1 MPSAPSPL
9 LRLIGITKKGG
20 LSMKKM
26 MTLALVTVAS
36 LFLHQPT
43 QAQTIDEIKTRGK
56 ILVAFDSA
64 NPPYGTMDK
73 DNKPG
78 GYDYRIAETI
88 AKSLGV
94 QLEIVP
100 VSSASRIP
108 TLVAK
113 RADIIVSTLS
123 ITAER
128 AQTVAFSIPYAALE
142 FTVVAPKATAIKAP
156 ADLAGKRIAVVRT
169 GVAEPLIVKTAP
181 SSASIQRFEDDGSI
195 NQALLSGQ
203 VDAIATGFLVPSQLN
218 KVRPGFDFENKI
230 TLSRAHFGIGVR
242 RDATELLQWLN
253 TFIYTVKT
261 NGQLN
266 AISEETLGISLPDLP
281 TF

>member
-1 MPSAPSPL
+1 MSQDTGPERGSVD
-9 LRLIGITKKGG
+9 IENGEGHVKKV
-20 LSMKKM
+20 LMIAFAAAAAVMLQNTS
-26 MTLALVTVAS
+26 
-36 LFLHQPT
+36 

-56 ILVAFDSA
+56 ILVALDSA

-78 GYDYRIAETI
+78 GYDFRISEAI

-142 FTVVAPKATAIKAP
+142 FTVVAPKATAIKTP

-169 GVAEPLIVKTAP
+169 GVAEPMIVRTAP
-181 SSASIQRFEDDGSI
+181 ASATIQRFEDDGSI

-218 KVRPGFDFENKI
+218 KVRPGMDYENKI
-230 TLSRAHFGIGVR
+230 TLSRAHFGIGIR
-242 RDATELLQWLN
+242 RDAPELLQWVN
-253 TFIYTVKT
+253 TFIYTIKT

-266 AISEETLGISLPDLP
+266 TISEETLGITMPDLP

>member
-1 MPSAPSPL
+1 M
-9 LRLIGITKKGG
+9 
-20 LSMKKM
+20 KM
-26 MTLALVTVAS
+26 MMISALLAVLGVISPSVA
-36 LFLHQPT
+36 
-43 QAQTIDEIKTRGK
+43 QAQTIDEIKTRGR

-64 NPPYGTMDK
+64 NPPYGTMDR

-78 GYDYRIAETI
+78 GYDFRIAETI
-88 AKSLGV
+88 ARALGV

-108 TLVAK
+108 TLVAR

-128 AQTVAFSIPYAALE
+128 AQSVAFTIPYAALE
-142 FTVVAPKATAIKAP
+142 FTVVAPKATAIRTP
-156 ADLAGKRIAVVRT
+156 ADLAGKRIGVVRT
-169 GVAEPLIVKTAP
+169 GVAEPMIVRTAP
-181 SSASIQRFEDDGSI
+181 GTATIQRFEDDGGI

-218 KVRPGFDFENKI
+218 KVRPTSEFENKI

-242 RDATELLQWLN
+242 RDAHELLQWLN
-253 TFIYTVKT
+253 TFIYTIKT

-266 AISEETLGISLPDLP
+266 TISEEALGIPLPDLP
-281 TF
+281 VF

>member
-1 MPSAPSPL
+1 
-9 LRLIGITKKGG
+9 
-20 LSMKKM
+20 MKIMM
-26 MTLALVTVAS
+26 MTAFVA
-36 LFLHQPT
+36 FLSIFSTPMAN
-43 QAQTIDEIKTRGK
+43 AQTVDEIKARGK
-56 ILVAFDSA
+56 ITVAFDSA
-64 NPPYGTMDK
+64 NPPYGTMDR

-78 GYDYRIAETI
+78 GYDYRIAEAI

-128 AQTVAFSIPYAALE
+128 AQTVAFTIPYAALE
-142 FTVVAPKATAIKAP
+142 FTVVAPSATAIRTP
-156 ADLAGKRIAVVRT
+156 ADLAGKRIGVVRT
-169 GVAEPLIVKTAP
+169 GVAEPMIVKTAP
-181 SSASIQRFEDDGSI
+181 SSATIQRFEDDGGI

-218 KVRPGFDFENKI
+218 KVRPGSNFENKI
-230 TLSRAHFGIGVR
+230 TMSRAHFGIGVR
-242 RDATELLQWLN
+242 RDAPELLQWLN
-253 TFIYTVKT
+253 TFIYTIKT

-266 AISEETLGISLPDLP
+266 TISEETLGIPVPDLP
-281 TF
+281 VF

>member
-1 MPSAPSPL
+1 M
-9 LRLIGITKKGG
+9 KG
-20 LSMKKM
+20 
-26 MTLALVTVAS
+26 LALIAFVTILGLIIPHKAD
-36 LFLHQPT
+36 
-43 QAQTIDEIKTRGK
+43 AQTIDEIKTRGK

-78 GYDYRIAETI
+78 GYDYKIAEAI

-113 RADIIVSTLS
+113 RADIVVSTLS

-128 AQTVAFSIPYAALE
+128 AQTVAFTIPYAALE
-142 FTVVAPKATAIKAP
+142 FTVVAPKSASIKTP
-156 ADLAGKRIAVVRT
+156 NDLAGKRIAVVRT
-169 GVAEPLIVKTAP
+169 GVAEPMIVKAAP
-181 SSASIQRFEDDGSI
+181 SSATIQRFEDDGSI
-195 NQALLSGQ
+195 NQALMSGQ

-218 KVRPGFDFENKI
+218 KLRPGMDYENKI

-242 RDATELLQWLN
+242 RDAAELLQWLN
-253 TFIYTVKT
+253 TFIYTIKT

-266 AISEETLGISLPDLP
+266 IISEETLGISQPELP

>member
-1 MPSAPSPL
+1 MKNL
-9 LRLIGITKKGG
+9 LVLVLVSILG
-20 LSMKKM
+20 L
-26 MTLALVTVAS
+26 TTVQES
-36 LFLHQPT
+36 SS
-43 QAQTIDEIKTRGK
+43 QTIDEIKSRGK

-78 GYDYRIAETI
+78 GYDYKIAEAI

-94 QLEIVP
+94 QLEIVS

-128 AQTVAFSIPYAALE
+128 AQTVAFTMPYAALE
-142 FTVVAPKATAIKAP
+142 FTVVAPKALSIKTP

-169 GVAEPLIVKTAP
+169 GVAEPMIVKAAP
-181 SSASIQRFEDDGSI
+181 SSATIQRFEDDGSI
-195 NQALLSGQ
+195 NQALMSGQ

-218 KVRPGFDFENKI
+218 KLRPGVDYENKI

-242 RDATELLQWLN
+242 RDAHELLQWLN
-253 TFIYTVKT
+253 TFIYIIKT
-261 NGQLN
+261 NGQMNL
-266 AISEETLGISLPDLP
+266 ISEEALGIQQPELP

>member
-1 MPSAPSPL
+1 V
-9 LRLIGITKKGG
+9 KKA
-20 LSMKKM
+20 LM
-26 MTLALVTVAS
+26 LALAAVST
-36 LFLHQPT
+36 LILQPAA
-43 QAQTIDEIKTRGK
+43 QAQTIDEIKSRGK
-56 ILVAFDSA
+56 ILVALDSA

-78 GYDYRIAETI
+78 GYDYKISEAI

-142 FTVVAPKATAIKAP
+142 FTVVAPKATVIKTP

-169 GVAEPLIVKTAP
+169 GVAEPMIVRTAP
-181 SSASIQRFEDDGSI
+181 PTASIQRFEDDGSI

-218 KVRPGFDFENKI
+218 KVRPGADFENKI

-242 RDATELLQWLN
+242 RDAPELLQWLN
-253 TFIYTVKT
+253 TFIYTIKT